1 MQEQEFKILIDRYL
15 NDALTPNEI
24 EDFFTL
30 VLSGDYDHLLSES
43 FLKGLQQNRD
53 LRAGIPHDVS
63 DTIIRNIMSSENF
76 AKNTIIKS
84 VPVKR
89 FNRYLVAA
97 SIILLVI
104 SSYFIKTLI
113 LGDSNLLP
121 NGIAKSAYNY
131 KDNLTKSPIK
141 VILEDGSQVTLQPFA
156 KLYYSVKQS
165 HKREVFLEGD
175 AFFDVTKNKEA
186 PFFVYSG
193 AIVTKVLGTSFNITN
208 PVNGNTEVL
217 VKSGRVQVYENIN
230 KGKGTQNSLQP
241 VILQPNHKVIFHAEN
256 KTLELTLAEKPE
268 LIKKTNGY
276 TSVDSSKVEFVYV
289 RARVRDVLKELEHHY
304 GIEIIVPNE
313 DLYNCYFT
321 GDITEQ
327 DLYTKL
333 KMICLTT
340 NTNYEINGTKILITG
355 SGLHVK

>member
-1 MQEQEFKILIDRYL
+1 M
-15 NDALTPNEI
+15 
-24 EDFFTL
+24 
-30 VLSGDYDHLLSES
+30 
-43 FLKGLQQNRD
+43 KGLQQNRD

-76 AKNTIIKS
+76 AKNTIIRS
-84 VPVKR
+84 VPAKR
-89 FNRYLVAA
+89 FTRYLVAA
-97 SIILLVI
+97 SIILILI

-113 LGDSNLLP
+113 IGDSNLLP
-121 NGIAKSAYNY
+121 NGIAKSAYHY
-131 KDNLTKSPIK
+131 KDNLTKSPLK
-141 VILEDGSQVTLQPFA
+141 VVLEDGSQVTLQPLA
-156 KLYYSVKQS
+156 KLYYSVKQY

-193 AIVTKVLGTSFNITN
+193 AIVTKVLGTSFNIIN
-208 PVNGNTEVL
+208 PLNGNTEVL
-217 VKSGRVQVYENIN
+217 VKSGRVQVYENII
-230 KGKGTQNSLQP
+230 KGKAVKNISQP

-268 LIKKTNGY
+268 LVKKTNGY
-276 TSVDSSKVEFVYV
+276 TSLDSSKIEFVYV
-289 RARVRDVLKELEHHY
+289 RARLKDVLKELETHY

-355 SGLHVK
+355 SGLHSR